1 MSDQPERVTE
11 RGRLLEVNWANLSAE
26 LHTPI
31 GIVRLEFADDLSE
44 TMRAAARQHV
54 AVTGVRRVTPDKYVR
69 ATTVESVEIL
79 ERPAFPFD
87 MEFDIEKDVK
97 LLRSR
102 KFDPLEFEHPDMPND
117 ETLDAWVEAILNKE
131 YD

>member
-31 GIVRLEFADDLSE
+31 GIVRLEFAEDLSE

-69 ATTVESVEIL
+69 ATAVESVEIL
-79 ERPAFPFD
+79 ERPAFPLD
-87 MEFDIEKDVK
+87 MVNDVN
-97 LLRSR
+97 LRRSR

-117 ETLDAWVEAILNKE
+117 EMLDAWVDAILNKE